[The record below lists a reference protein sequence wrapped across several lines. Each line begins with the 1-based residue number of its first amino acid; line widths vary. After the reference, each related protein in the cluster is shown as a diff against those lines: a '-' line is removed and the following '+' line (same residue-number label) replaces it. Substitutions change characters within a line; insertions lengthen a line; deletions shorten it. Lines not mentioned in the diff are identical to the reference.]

1 MSTLK
6 TFYNKIIENKLFYFT
21 YVPFVSA
28 ISLLGFTLLCYPA
41 ASVEGVKEGIG
52 ICTNVL
58 IPSLFP
64 FLLISHLFVESGA
77 LYFRNKIVSWF
88 MRVFFALPGSAFPII
103 LLSFIGGFPV
113 GAILIKNAYE
123 KGVINESE
131 GQRMLLFCVNPGPAF
146 TFITVGYTLY
156 GSKKTG
162 VIIYAVTV
170 LSGLLL
176 GILSRFF
183 DDNKINSELLSM
195 KKEHKSLSDS
205 VNTAVNLS
213 VRGILNICVW
223 VIIFSCLKFLLG
235 VFPLGEN
242 TYDFICMISEVVN
255 GTYSASQKAGLP
267 AVCAVIGF
275 SGLCIHFQVLPS
287 IIKLKLKY
295 RFFLVSRIISA
306 AFNCIICYIFV
317 DLVPYSVE
325 TAALGIK
332 PEKATVMSSAPVC
345 ICLMLLCGLFIVKD
359 YFLSE
364 RKEKNI
370 SIRQGNKTQL
380 Y

>member
-77 LYFRNKIVSWF
+77 LCFRNKIVSWF

-123 KGVINESE
+123 KGAINESE

-146 TFITVGYTLY
+146 TFITVGSNTNQSTISPKVIKTNTRDTNIIAVSLY
-156 GSKKTG
+156 PLEKPKTHWL
-162 VIIYAVTV
+162 VFMRFLRRKRHTPIIFITTMRKH
-170 LSGLLL
+170 S
-176 GILSRFF
+176 ILS
-183 DDNKINSELLSM
+183 
-195 KKEHKSLSDS
+195 
-205 VNTAVNLS
+205 A
-213 VRGILNICVW
+213 
-223 VIIFSCLKFLLG
+223 
-235 VFPLGEN
+235 
-242 TYDFICMISEVVN
+242 
-255 GTYSASQKAGLP
+255 AKA
-267 AVCAVIGF
+267 F
-275 SGLCIHFQVLPS
+275 
-287 IIKLKLKY
+287 
-295 RFFLVSRIISA
+295 
-306 AFNCIICYIFV
+306 
-317 DLVPYSVE
+317 
-325 TAALGIK
+325 
-332 PEKATVMSSAPVC
+332 
-345 ICLMLLCGLFIVKD
+345 
-359 YFLSE
+359 
-364 RKEKNI
+364 
-370 SIRQGNKTQL
+370 
-380 Y
+380 